1 MTNTENT
8 SHKTNL
14 FKATALALVA
24 GTAVLTA
31 GSGLVNADT
40 YTVKAG
46 DTLTHIAGQYNT
58 SAQALAS
65 ANHRDVNGTIY
76 VGEHLETA
84 GKADTAQPAKPAQ
97 SAKVD
102 QSATTYTVQA
112 GDTLSKIASAH
123 GTGLSNLLALNP
135 NIQVTDTIYVGQS
148 IRVKGSAPIQH
159 TPDKVA
165 TPVQQQAPIQ
175 HTPDKVATPVQQQA
189 PVKVATP
196 VKQATP
202 KPATVSNQG
211 GNSARDFIA
220 QRESGGSYTATN
232 GQYIGKYQLSR
243 SYLNGDYS
251 PANQERVAN
260 NYATSRYGSW
270 EQAQQFWQ
278 VNGWW

>member
-165 TPVQQQAPIQ
+165 TPVQQQAP
-175 HTPDKVATPVQQQA
+175 
-189 PVKVATP
+189 VKVATP